1 MDLQQCTRELEISK
15 EKAQQYESLSAGI
28 NQLPIPLHII
38 DSTYT
43 ITFINEAAATLIGK
57 NREEIIGKR
66 CSDIYRTGAC
76 NTQECPCRI
85 AMERGIPHHCEIA
98 FGERIIDG
106 TGVPMTDST
115 GSVIGAIEYFPDV
128 TGQKKIVTDIVR
140 VAEKV
145 KSGDLSE
152 RTDLAIHT
160 GDFQKMAE
168 EINSLLDIFVEKNS
182 WYKAII
188 DAVPF
193 PIHVTDMDM
202 KWTLMNSAFEKV
214 LIDQGTIKDR
224 ESSMGMPCFTAD
236 ATICATKNCGIRQL
250 QKGVPESYFD
260 WGGRSFKQAT
270 SYLNDQKGAHI
281 GYVEVVQDLTSILAV
296 RDFTRAEVDRMV
308 ANLSLLAEGKLNFN
322 LDVRQVDEFT
332 REEHDAFLKMN
343 ESLQQ
348 VQQAVG
354 ALLEDGIYLTESTV
368 KGNLSVRADAAR
380 HKGDFKRII
389 EGFNDTLDAIIL
401 PIEAGNKVLSQ
412 IRGGDLSE
420 RMEIECYGDHQK
432 MKDAING
439 VHAWLTD
446 LIVFIKKIA
455 NGDLT
460 ATITKSSEHDQVHEW
475 LMLLKDNIN
484 ALVVDVEMLSD
495 AAVDGKLSIRA
506 DDATRHQGDYRKII
520 EGFNRTLDAVI
531 EPVNEAMRVADEFS
545 QFNYKARTDKNL
557 RVSGDFIK
565 FRDALD
571 NIGITISAAIGDIS
585 VQVTDL
591 AASAEEANAS
601 VEEVIAGAQQVA
613 ESTSKVSSN
622 AEKGNQGLEEVLKA
636 MEDLSAAVEEVTS
649 STEAVATLA
658 NNANTLSKDGAELA
672 RKAEQGMV
680 GITRSTTEVDT
691 IIGEIKVEMQKIGKI
706 VGLISDLASQT
717 NLLALNAAIEA
728 ARAGDAGRG
737 FAVVAAEV
745 KSLAQESRN
754 SAESIAEMIEGLQHK
769 SELAAQATAS
779 ASKEVGEGSAVLSE
793 TLNIFN
799 RIVGDIDKITRSIEE
814 VASASEEQAATVEE
828 ITASV
833 HEVSTLVDGT
843 ASDAGDAAAAS
854 EESSA
859 AIDEVGKIIE
869 NVNMVVENVSRGMSK
884 FRV

>member
-1 MDLQQCTRELEISK
+1 
-15 EKAQQYESLSAGI
+15 
-28 NQLPIPLHII
+28 
-38 DSTYT
+38 
-43 ITFINEAAATLIGK
+43 
-57 NREEIIGKR
+57 
-66 CSDIYRTGAC
+66 
-76 NTQECPCRI
+76 
-85 AMERGIPHHCEIA
+85 
-98 FGERIIDG
+98 
-106 TGVPMTDST
+106 
-115 GSVIGAIEYFPDV
+115 
-128 TGQKKIVTDIVR
+128 
-140 VAEKV
+140 
-145 KSGDLSE
+145 
-152 RTDLAIHT
+152 
-160 GDFQKMAE
+160 
-168 EINSLLDIFVEKNS
+168 
-182 WYKAII
+182 
-188 DAVPF
+188 
-193 PIHVTDMDM
+193 
-202 KWTLMNSAFEKV
+202 
-214 LIDQGTIKDR
+214 
-224 ESSMGMPCFTAD
+224 MGMPCFTAD

-354 ALLEDGIYLTESTV
+354 ALIEDGIYLTESTV

-389 EGFNDTLDAIIL
+389 EGFNDTLDADHSS
-401 PIEAGNKVLSQ
+401 N
-412 IRGGDLSE
+412 RGGQQSPEPDPGRRPE
-420 RMEIECYGDHQK
+420 RTDGDRMLRDHQK

-484 ALVVDVEMLSD
+484 ALVIDVEMLSD

-680 GITRSTTEVDT
+680 GITP
-691 IIGEIKVEMQKIGKI
+691 IHH
-706 VGLISDLASQT
+706 
-717 NLLALNAAIEA
+717 
-728 ARAGDAGRG
+728 RG
-737 FAVVAAEV
+737 GHNH
-745 KSLAQESRN
+745 R
-754 SAESIAEMIEGLQHK
+754 
-769 SELAAQATAS
+769 
-779 ASKEVGEGSAVLSE
+779 
-793 TLNIFN
+793 
-799 RIVGDIDKITRSIEE
+799 
-814 VASASEEQAATVEE
+814 
-828 ITASV
+828 
-833 HEVSTLVDGT
+833 
-843 ASDAGDAAAAS
+843 
-854 EESSA
+854 
-859 AIDEVGKIIE
+859 
-869 NVNMVVENVSRGMSK
+869 
-884 FRV
+884 